1 MDIAE
6 NNSFG
11 INCCAEEGGSH
22 RSHVA
27 DRRRIV
33 YHYPWGSYR
42 VDFQRRSG
50 VFQQRAVLNHSAVNP
65 DFSLLSS
72 MGKSQDFAS
81 EFNFFEEENAPGCLT
96 GFILRQMETV
106 SLRC

>member
-1 MDIAE
+1 MFFTSFFVFLVICFDWFHPAAGAGDSIAYCAEYVDIAE

-50 VFQQRAVLNHSAVNP
+50 VFQQRAV
-65 DFSLLSS
+65 
-72 MGKSQDFAS
+72 
-81 EFNFFEEENAPGCLT
+81 FESFGC
-96 GFILRQMETV
+96 Q
-106 SLRC
+106 S